1 MSEIPSKKEIGING
15 PADASLR
22 QMNRRELGKIAFAG
36 AVGVALDWSHA
47 GLAMAQT
54 QPPSQHG
61 LVLEGATLIDGT
73 GKAPMPNAVIVV
85 DGTRIKAVGQRG
97 QVPYPAKA
105 TVLKLDGLTVLPG
118 LIDCHVHSQDWH
130 MPMFPHYGVTTM
142 LDKNIDATW
151 ILAQRELLRKGI
163 IEKGPRMFVSG
174 SVMHGVYG
182 FKQPWD
188 TWNYPDVTTV
198 EEARAYAQSMVALG
212 VDVLSVNQNITD
224 DQLRAAMEVA
234 QEASLPIF
242 GHTRNIRRVAEL
254 GFKIAE
260 HMFTIAYALIDP
272 EAKQPP
278 EEGGPAAGPGYV
290 PPEARMDPKLYPP
303 LIDFMIEKGVYV
315 NPTLVNEWRAA
326 TPWGQKYA
334 NDAVQMIK
342 DPGLAFVPEDVREG
356 WTHVPKRIPP
366 GYDNVKEFLRQYSE
380 AGGKIVVGT
389 DAHINAIP
397 GLSAHQEMQMLVEET
412 GVPPMKAIQGAT
424 LWNAELIKKD
434 KDLGSVESGKVADFL
449 VIQGNPL
456 TDITATQNVHMVIKD
471 GVVLDTSYD
480 PKWVNPIPQ
489 PYSVYTHAGKPD
501 PVITKVSPPIVRQ
514 GGQTVTLQIEGQR
527 FYPNAIVRFDDKDL
541 PTSFVSATAL
551 TATLDASLLQ
561 RAPGSYALYVLNP
574 GLHGTV
580 SQTGY
585 LVIDT
590 DSNPVSSIP
599 QPYSVYAKDP
609 PQIYGPTPRSAREDG
624 KTIDLE
630 IDGTKFGQ
638 NAVIRFDEASLPTRF
653 VSSTKLTAT
662 LDSRLLKRSPGG
674 YVLYVVNPGLNGN
687 VSAPAYFLVDL
698 KN

>member
-1 MSEIPSKKEIGING
+1 MSEVSSKKDMGMRD
-15 PADASLR
+15 PVHSSPQQL
-22 QMNRRELGKIAFAG
+22 NRRELTKLALAG
-36 AVGVALDWSHA
+36 ALGTALDWSRSDF
-47 GLAMAQT
+47 AMAQT
-54 QPPSQHG
+54 TARPHT
-61 LVLEGATLIDGT
+61 LVLDGATLIDGT
-73 GKAPMPNAVIVV
+73 GRSPIPNTVIVV
-85 DGTRIKAVGQRG
+85 EGTRIKAVGPKG
-97 QVPYPAKA
+97 QIAYPAHA
-105 TVLKLDGLTVLPG
+105 TVIKLDGLTILPG

-174 SVMHGVYG
+174 AVMHGVYG

-212 VDVLSVNQNITD
+212 VNVLSVNQNITD
-224 DQLRAAMEVA
+224 DQLRAAMDVA
-234 QEASLPIF
+234 QEAGLPIF
-242 GHTRNIRRVAEL
+242 GHTRNIRRVAEM

-278 EEGGPAAGPGYV
+278 AEGGPAAEPGYV

-303 LIDFMIEKGVYV
+303 LIDFMVEKGVYV
-315 NPTLVNEWRAA
+315 NPTLVNEWRTC
-326 TPWGQKYA
+326 TPRGQQYA
-334 NDAVQMIK
+334 NDAAEMIK
-342 DPGLAFVPEDVREG
+342 DPGLAFVPDDVKEE
-356 WTHVPKRIPP
+356 WTHVPKRIPA
-366 GYDNVKEFLRQYSE
+366 GYDKVKEFLRQYSE

-389 DAHINAIP
+389 DSHTNAIP
-397 GLSAHQEMQMLVEET
+397 GLSAHQEMQMLVDI
-412 GVPPMKAIQGAT
+412 GVPPMKALQGAT
-424 LWNAELIKKD
+424 IWNAELIKKD

-449 VIQGNPL
+449 VIQGDPL
-456 TDITATQNVHMVIKD
+456 SDITATQNVHMVIKD
-471 GVVLDTSYD
+471 GAVLNTSYD

-489 PYSVYTHAGKPD
+489 PYSVYTHASKPD
-501 PVITKVSPPIVRQ
+501 PVIAKVSPAIVRQ
-514 GGQTVTLQIEGQR
+514 GGQTVTLQIDGR
-527 FYPNAIVRFDDKDL
+527 LFSPNAIVRFDNTDL
-541 PTSFVSATAL
+541 PTSFVSATQL
-551 TATLDASLLQ
+551 TATLDAALLQ

-599 QPYSVYAKDP
+599 QPYAVYAKDP
-609 PQIYGPTPRSAREDG
+609 PQVYGPTPRSAHQDG
-624 KTIDLE
+624 KTVELE
-630 IDGTKFGQ
+630 IEGTKFAP

-662 LDSRLLKRSPGG
+662 LDSRLLKRHPGG
-674 YVLYVVNPGLNGN
+674 YVLYVVNPGPNGN
-687 VSAPAYFLVDL
+687 ISAPGFFLVDL
-698 KN
+698 KQ